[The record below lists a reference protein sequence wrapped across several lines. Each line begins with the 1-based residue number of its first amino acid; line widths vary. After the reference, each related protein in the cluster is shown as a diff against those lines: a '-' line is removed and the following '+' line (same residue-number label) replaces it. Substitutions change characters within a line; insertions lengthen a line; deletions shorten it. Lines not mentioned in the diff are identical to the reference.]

1 MRTELDSAGGT
12 RVFSNA
18 VITVVVLVLI
28 YAAFDD
34 ITTDDATTF
43 RVEYTC
49 LIVSAGWLL
58 FFASSLIRGGHRTLG
73 VASLVAL
80 AGALW
85 AQRAIGPRMPAGLRP
100 EHIVLIAAYLWFW
113 VLAGATLWRAWR
125 ARQARERQAAQ
136 F

>member
-12 RVFSNA
+12 RLFSHA
-18 VITVVVLVLI
+18 VITVVVLLLI
-28 YAAFDD
+28 FAAFDD

-43 RVEYTC
+43 RVEYTF

-58 FFASSLIRGGHRTLG
+58 FFAWLLIRGGHRTLG

-100 EHIVLIAAYLWFW
+100 EYIVMIAAYLWFW

-125 ARQARERQAAQ
+125 AWQARERQAA
-136 F
+136 